1 MINKDERNDK
11 PHTPQKGAG
20 GIIKREMLLKVVVRP
35 QTVLNSTLP
44 HDLVKY
50 LEKLQAEWWNGGH
63 VGCHELFRGEAK
75 DIDPMI
81 HQTVQ
86 YFLLM
91 LQKFDETTGHWIEWN
106 LSYNMSNIS

>member
-20 GIIKREMLLKVVVRP
+20 GIIKREMLLKAVVRP

-50 LEKLQAEWWNGGH
+50 LEKLQAEWWNGGIL
-63 VGCHELFRGEAK
+63 VDWGA
-75 DIDPMI
+75 
-81 HQTVQ
+81 V
-86 YFLLM
+86 
-91 LQKFDETTGHWIEWN
+91 
-106 LSYNMSNIS
+106 